1 MYFVELSAAQRS
13 KAMEKKQHFDFKM
26 KVLAIDAVVQRDI
39 SDKAFRVYCY
49 LLCRYN
55 SGSKQCNPSIDNMS
69 KKLGKSHCTIKRAI
83 RELKDKKVIS
93 YWRGSPTTGSNMY
106 RLEGSSEGI
115 YEQRVSNL
123 SKVGVSFASNEVS
136 ELSPKYN
143 NEYNKEYNIQRVS
156 FEPELPKGSGSKEIS
171 HKEWLKAGEIISQ
184 TIRGKVIK

>member
-1 MYFVELSAAQRS
+1 
-13 KAMEKKQHFDFKM
+13 MEKKQHFDFKM

-69 KKLGKSHCTIKRAI
+69 KMLGKSQCTIKRAI

-123 SKVGVSFASNEVS
+123 SEVGVSFVSNEVS

-156 FEPELPKGSGSKEIS
+156 FEPELPEGSGSKDIDE
-171 HKEWLKAGEIISQ
+171 KERQRGLKILRDAINN
-184 TIRGKVIK
+184 